1 MVCLNPPLS
10 NVSSPRHRQFLRRT
24 FIPIA
29 EDVQC
34 WRIHEGC
41 VRAMTWDDEGTI
53 ATLGFWQSG
62 DIVGAFP
69 SWSIAFHLECL
80 VNVCASPVSPDDIRE
95 SVLLMS
101 HFDQAQQLLQITS
114 HRRVENRLMNFLCW
128 LASRFGHRV
137 AEGYLVELRLTHQD
151 VADTIRT
158 TRVTVTRLLH
168 QLQEEG
174 KIVWRKQRCLLKEV
188 PSSMMASGLY

>member
-1 MVCLNPPLS
+1 MVCFNPPLS
-10 NVSSPRHRQFLRRT
+10 HVFSPRHRQFLRRT
-24 FIPIA
+24 FIPIT
-29 EDVQC
+29 EDIQC

-62 DIVGAFP
+62 DIVGIFP
-69 SWSIAFHLECL
+69 SWAMTFHLECL
-80 VNVCASPVSPDDIRE
+80 VNVSASPIATDDVYE

-101 HFDQAQQLLQITS
+101 QFDQVQHLLQITS
-114 HRRVENRLMNFLCW
+114 HRRVENRLVNFLYW
-128 LASRFGHRV
+128 LASRFGRRV

-151 VADTIRT
+151 IADAIRS

-168 QLQEEG
+168 QLQQDE
-174 KIVWRKQRCLLKEV
+174 KIVWKKQRWLLKKIPDSVAENI
-188 PSSMMASGLY
+188 LN